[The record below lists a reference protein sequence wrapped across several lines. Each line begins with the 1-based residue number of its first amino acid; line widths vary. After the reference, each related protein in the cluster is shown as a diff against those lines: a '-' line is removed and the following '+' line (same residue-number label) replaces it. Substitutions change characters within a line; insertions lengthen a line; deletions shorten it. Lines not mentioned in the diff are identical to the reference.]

1 MITPYKAS
9 KLTITTMSNN
19 ELLLVD
25 TGTNKLSQTLSV
37 PSKYI
42 VMFNSI
48 NNNFYVLPFD
58 YQNPNDEFVTYL

>member
-25 TGTNKLSQTLSV
+25 TGTNKLRQILSV

-48 NNNFYVLPFD
+48 NNNFYVLSFD